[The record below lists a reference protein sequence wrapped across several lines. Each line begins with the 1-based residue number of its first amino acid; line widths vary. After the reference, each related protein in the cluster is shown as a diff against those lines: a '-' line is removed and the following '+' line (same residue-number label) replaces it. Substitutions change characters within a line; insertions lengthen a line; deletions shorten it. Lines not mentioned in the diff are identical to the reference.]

1 MSSKI
6 IKSCATEENK
16 LSVLLQSCS
25 QDQLLEIIAEMIES
39 DPIDY
44 QEMSK
49 EEMIAFIT
57 ENYNYALNAELYQNE
72 DEFVNWC
79 FDIALKVKALEMSE
93 RFNKQQRAN
102 GKDAEGHCKGML
114 YYCCLVYA
122 ISYFVKDF
130 RILDEIDSFI
140 SSCTGYVS
148 ADQLTTIA
156 NRFNLAIRVRRIP
169 DGRDMIE
176 YMNKSNNGWYG
187 NPKTAKYCIEIAQSD
202 EHYVPWIEDMGITE
216 YYLDHMKEVDKYAE
230 SHGWSDNKKYH
241 TCNKNKN
248 SFIANEKRK
257 GMNSLR
263 FMKKIV
269 DLGIV
274 EPLTRDDNDVISYMD
289 FQDFKYHQVHP
300 RW

>member
-1 MSSKI
+1 MSTKI
-6 IKSCATEENK
+6 VKGCATEESK
-16 LSVLLQSCS
+16 LSILLQSCS
-25 QDQLLEIIAEMIES
+25 NSQLLEIIAEMIES

-44 QEMSK
+44 LEMSK
-49 EEMIAFIT
+49 EEMIAFIK

-72 DEFVNWC
+72 DEFVKWR

-102 GKDAEGHCKGML
+102 DKGAEGHCKGML

-130 RILDEIDSFI
+130 RILDEIDGFI
-140 SSCTGYVS
+140 SSYTGYVS